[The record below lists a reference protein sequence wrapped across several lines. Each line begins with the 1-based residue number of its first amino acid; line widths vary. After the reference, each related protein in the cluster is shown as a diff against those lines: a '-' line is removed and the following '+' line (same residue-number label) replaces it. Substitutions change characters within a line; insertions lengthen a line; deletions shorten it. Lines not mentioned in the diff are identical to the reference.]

1 MWQSKQFI
9 SITPDWDQSHG
20 LACPVAGSR
29 MLASGPLTV
38 AFSSGSPVA
47 RGGGRAAAGDARA
60 VHFQP
65 FGRGEIQPLVAR
77 LRQIAVGQ
85 RVELAEQAVGGVPG
99 RAGSGLAGWGQVA
112 QAQVGVEGVL
122 IR

>member
-1 MWQSKQFI
+1 M
-9 SITPDWDQSHG
+9 TPDWDQSHG

-38 AFSSGSPVA
+38 ALSSGSPAREVVA
-47 RGGGRAAAGDARA
+47 GPPPATRAP

-65 FGRGEIQPLVAR
+65 FGRREIQPLVAR

-85 RVELAEQAVGGVPG
+85 RVELAK
-99 RAGSGLAGWGQVA
+99 
-112 QAQVGVEGVL
+112 
-122 IR
+122 